1 VLLVLNRVPPRA
13 NLTDAMLAELT
24 KVGAPLA
31 KTRIG
36 NRVAF
41 AGALAEGQGIT
52 ELQPYGRAAEEIKRL
67 AKEVQRRV
75 KSA

>member
-1 VLLVLNRVPPRA
+1 
-13 NLTDAMLAELT
+13 LTDAMLEELARA
-24 KVGAPLA
+24 GAPLA

-52 ELQPYGRAAEEIKRL
+52 ELQPRGRAAEEIKSL
-67 AKEVQRRV
+67 AREVQRHV
-75 KSA
+75 KAG